1 MSVITYNNVKAAL
14 VKGSTWGTEADVTSG
29 GIKLQASSIKVSASY
44 ADFNPRDF
52 GFSGFKTNTAR
63 LALNAGVDISA
74 DFTYGGAGWLAI
86 AAFFMGTES
95 SPSEQTVGEADYLSN
110 IDLAESIDDLFFSL
124 MYSIETDRTI
134 AMYSVKPYE
143 MTLNI
148 LLNGAGSVNFKCFAD
163 RVVEG
168 SANTVSEIAA
178 LTSYEYETAI
188 FGSFSG
194 TNHYFRIKDY
204 STGSS
209 LSSTH
214 NKSITGVTITIRRPL
229 NPKYGL
235 NGASSGYIQEP
246 RQIGL
251 IDGTIKVDYDRLDN
265 ATWDLLADWQTPGFR
280 MAELF
285 LDGTQIGA
293 GVHRSF
299 KFQMPYLKV
308 NGDLPL
314 GHDVQSNNGEFLPSI
329 TYNMHYTGTAAS
341 GMSSV
346 YNYMRMVAISKTRST
361 KWTS

>member
-29 GIKLQASSIKVSASY
+29 GIKLQASSIKVNATYS
-44 ADFNPRDF
+44 DFTPRDF

-63 LALNAGVDISA
+63 LALNAGVDITA
-74 DFTYGGAGWLAI
+74 DFIYGGAGWLAI

-95 SPSEQTVGEADYLSN
+95 TPSEQTATQTDYLSN
-110 IDLAESIDDLFFSL
+110 IDLAERIDNLFFSL

-143 MTLNI
+143 MTLTI
-148 LLNGAGSVNFKCFAD
+148 PLNAPATVNFKCLAD

-178 LTSYEYETAI
+178 LTSYEYESAI
-188 FGSFSG
+188 LGSFSG

-204 STGSS
+204 STGVS

-214 NKSITGVTITIRRPL
+214 DKSITDLTLVVRRPL
-229 NPKYGL
+229 NPLYGL
-235 NGASSGYIQEP
+235 NGTNSGYIQEP
-246 RQIGL
+246 RQTGL
-251 IDGTIKVDYDRLDN
+251 IDGTLKVGYDRLDN
-265 ATWDLLADWQTPGFR
+265 STWDLLADWQSPSFK
-280 MAELF
+280 MAEF
-285 LDGTQIGA
+285 FNDGTQIGT
-293 GVHRSF
+293 GVNRSY
-299 KFQMPYLKV
+299 KLQMPYLKV

-329 TYNMHYTGTAAS
+329 TYNMHYTEIAAS

-346 YNYMRMVAISKTRST
+346 LNYMRMVAISKTRST
-361 KWTS
+361 KWTA